1 MPHVGQHASWVGGRD
16 SGCHTCARRADHA
29 PSFGECPLLLTNEIL
44 HHLWQPAT
52 RHGVGPPPRAP
63 PNLTLR
69 GMCWCPRKK
78 GSNVHKSCTT
88 SSLCN
93 IDPWGFMGGSYG
105 MPCCAHRWVVLQGVG
120 GEVVQDFV
128 RQPTEA
134 MRTQP
139 VTCGEALAEVGP
151 NIESWP
157 CGRGCNFHSRG
168 RM

>member
-63 PNLTLR
+63 PNLTLWGHVFGVR
-69 GMCWCPRKK
+69 GKRGPMYINPAPPHLSATLIHG
-78 GSNVHKSCTT
+78 GS
-88 SSLCN
+88 
-93 IDPWGFMGGSYG
+93 GGSYG

-157 CGRGCNFHSRG
+157 CGRGCNFHSRA